1 MVRVAKNV
9 DREAYLEGWE
19 EAKRLSSKNIPVSEI
34 SENEVQLPQG
44 IPKGEVDSYRKNYKM
59 GFNNFLKTLNK
70 A

>member
-1 MVRVAKNV
+1 MVKVSRNA

>member
-19 EAKRLSSKNIPVSEI
+19 EAKRLSSKNMPVSEI
-34 SENEVQLPQG
+34 SEHEVQLPQG
-44 IPKGEVDSYRKNYKM
+44 IPEEEINSYKKNYSM
-59 GFNNFLKTLNK
+59 GFNNFLKTINK

>member
-9 DREAYLEGWE
+9 DREAYLDGWN
-19 EAKRLSSKNIPVSEI
+19 EAKNRATSKTVPI

-44 IPKGEVDSYRKNYKM
+44 IPEGEIDSYKKNYSM